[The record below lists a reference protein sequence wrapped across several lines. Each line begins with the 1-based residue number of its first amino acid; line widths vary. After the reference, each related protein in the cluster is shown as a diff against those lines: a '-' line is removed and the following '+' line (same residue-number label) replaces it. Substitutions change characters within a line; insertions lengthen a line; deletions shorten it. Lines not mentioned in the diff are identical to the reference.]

1 MLKKYIWF
9 LLDKALFLESFLA
22 REKAEK
28 LLQTV
33 MKIIRSDRAAYFK
46 Q

>member
-1 MLKKYIWF
+1 MLKKYMWF
-9 LLDKALFLESFLA
+9 LIDKVLFSESFLA

-33 MKIIRSDRAAYFK
+33 MKISGSDRAAYCK